1 MAALKARSSFPAFDL
16 KIGVLICTRSIKTI
30 KGQVAQALVKAL
42 QLGMKE
48 TVIDIDGTVTT
59 QPVLQ
64 HMGIFTWPGEL

>member
-1 MAALKARSSFPAFDL
+1 MTSLKARSSFPVFDL

-30 KGQVAQALVKAL
+30 KGQVTQALVKAL
-42 QLGMKE
+42 QLDMKE

-64 HMGIFTWPGEL
+64 HMGIFSWPGEL